1 MDEAVRE
8 IAIQLKTWY
17 IILRRSKDKPD
28 YFPPKRWD
36 NVWHTVAKRIG
47 TGNPA
52 EFMQAQFVHVRPF
65 PYPVDISSPKATRI
79 HQEYKDAAFEYQ
91 DLVLSLQANK
101 VKDRMRFET
110 IYELLLDRDEELSAL
125 FRVCVASAK
134 NYEDIVNEFMDE
146 AVEQYLHNQVI
157 YDIVYKDIM
166 VPDVISKAERKIL
179 IAKSLAV
186 NSYMPL
192 DEDYNT
198 EYCDD
203 DAF

>member
-8 IAIQLKTWY
+8 VAIQLKAWY
-17 IILRRSKDKPD
+17 ITLRRSKDEKD
-28 YFPPKRWD
+28 YVPPKRWD
-36 NVWHTVAKRIG
+36 SVWHEVAKRDPFVHPG
-47 TGNPA
+47 K
-52 EFMQAQFVHVRPF
+52 FMQAQFANVRPF
-65 PYPVDISSPKATRI
+65 PYPTDISSPKAVRI
-79 HQEYKDAAFEYQ
+79 YNDYEDKALDYQ
-91 DLVLSLQANK
+91 DLALSLQANK

-134 NYEDIVNEFMDE
+134 NYEDIVDEFMNE
-146 AVEQYLHNQVI
+146 AVEQYLHNQAV
-157 YDIVYKDIM
+157 YEVVYKDII
-166 VPDVISKAERKIL
+166 VPDVTRKAERKFL
-179 IAKSLAV
+179 IAKSLAI